1 MSLWEEVGGVGVQTC
16 FAARSY
22 YQTPPSS
29 PSSELPVVPACK
41 GRREEVKGEG
51 GKEGGREE
59 RREGGRKGGRE
70 GGGISCLHSAYST
83 DPTSQLALH
92 VLSSYTTQIDTQ

>member
-29 PSSELPVVPACK
+29 PSSELPALPACK
-41 GRREEVKGEG
+41 GKREEDKGEG
-51 GKEGGREE
+51 GTE
-59 RREGGRKGGRE
+59 GGRE
-70 GGGISCLHSAYST
+70 GGRE
-83 DPTSQLALH
+83 
-92 VLSSYTTQIDTQ
+92 